1 MSAGLEV
8 LGRLKKYPLAI
19 SCLVVFVVCGL
30 ALWFRSDRIAEFSAE
45 EELLNSRIQVIE
57 RNANN
62 STELQRQLE
71 EAQSTV
77 ATMRSRLFDRDERA
91 SNANFFYDMEEP
103 FGIRIT
109 EINQRGEGYPF
120 YTKGGLHEFKLNSTM
135 VYNISLVGEFTNIL
149 SFIRE
154 FRQVEPFM
162 RVADL
167 QLERGNQSIGAGAL
181 QCQLTVVVMS
191 EIE

>member
-1 MSAGLEV
+1 MSVGLEV

-19 SCLVVFVVCGL
+19 SCLVIFVACGL
-30 ALWFRSDRIAEFSAE
+30 ALLFRGDRITELSAE
-45 EELLNSRIQVIE
+45 EETLNDRIRVIE

-62 STELQRQLE
+62 SAELQRQLE
-71 EAQSTV
+71 AVESDV
-77 ATMRSRLFDRDERA
+77 AAMRSRLFNRSERA
-91 SNANFFYDMEEP
+91 ANANFFYDMEDP
-103 FGIRIT
+103 FDIRIT
-109 EINQRGEGYPF
+109 EINQRAEGYPF
-120 YTKGGLHEFKLNSTM
+120 YAKGGVYEFKLNSTM

-167 QLERGNQSIGAGAL
+167 QLELGNENIGAGAL
-181 QCQLTVVVMS
+181 RCQISVVVMS
-191 EIE
+191 ELE